1 MKPNQMKKNILF
13 IVLSTLIISCGV
25 KQTQG
30 YLNSG
35 NYDEAIA
42 NSINSLR
49 SNKNAKGNQDY
60 VYILE
65 EAFAKAKERDQRY
78 ITDLSKDTNPSNLEK
93 IYNTYLKLN
102 SRQERIRPLLPL
114 KLIKQGRDAQ
124 FYLEDYSTEIL
135 DSKNAL
141 SNFLYNNS
149 KKLLTSKNKFDARK
163 AFDDFTYLDR
173 INPNF
178 KDVDLLLNQ
187 AQFLGT
193 DFVYVY
199 TKNETNMVIPK
210 RLQDDLL
217 DFSTYGLNDKWTV
230 YHNSKQK
237 DIKYDY
243 EMMINFRAINI
254 SPEQIKEKQFVR
266 EKQIKD
272 GVKNLYDNNG
282 NPVKDSLGNIIK
294 VDSFKTVKVSIYE
307 FSQIKSTQVT
317 AKVDYLDLK
326 SNQLIETFPIT
337 SEFVFTHVYATYN
350 GDKRACEEDY
360 YSFFDRIAVPFP
372 SNEQMIFDTGENLKA
387 KIKGVI
393 TRNKFR
399 R

>member
-254 SPEQIKEKQFVR
+254 SPEQIKEKQFV
-266 EKQIKD
+266 
-272 GVKNLYDNNG
+272 
-282 NPVKDSLGNIIK
+282 
-294 VDSFKTVKVSIYE
+294 
-307 FSQIKSTQVT
+307 
-317 AKVDYLDLK
+317 
-326 SNQLIETFPIT
+326 
-337 SEFVFTHVYATYN
+337 
-350 GDKRACEEDY
+350 
-360 YSFFDRIAVPFP
+360 
-372 SNEQMIFDTGENLKA
+372 
-387 KIKGVI
+387 
-393 TRNKFR
+393 
-399 R
+399 